1 LLKIRKV
8 KDHDTR
14 LKIACL
20 AITSSIL
27 LSSSHTPRI
36 IPDYLLLQELS
47 PTLDTLYSYPS
58 GRVSFHFLVTNI
70 ISKDEVSLAQSSVAL
85 KGQVDSIQQV
95 LVAAVPMLK

>member
-1 LLKIRKV
+1 MKLYWNELFGSLKSVSIELAVDLLKIHKV

-36 IPDYLLLQELS
+36 IPDYVE
-47 PTLDTLYSYPS
+47 
-58 GRVSFHFLVTNI
+58 
-70 ISKDEVSLAQSSVAL
+70 L
-85 KGQVDSIQQV
+85 KGILMNS
-95 LVAAVPMLK
+95 